1 MVLFSASPETTQIEN
16 MIGAIFVGIFFLEI
30 IMSNKKIELPWNR
43 SITILIIY
51 LTLSLALLLL
61 FQGSFRR
68 FITFFLTLLL
78 FFIVYCTAREGRTL
92 IIATIGM
99 GLGLMLLIYVN
110 IQDIIL
116 LSQGMQSERF
126 NAGFNPNEFAY
137 ILLFFIWLLINI
149 SHDNGKKKPIYNIV
163 LVLLILLCSYLII
176 FTGSRKGIILLSIFM
191 ISAIFIII
199 SNYSIFKKI
208 IIILPTIIFSILLIN
223 WFQETPF
230 YYRIEN
236 IINLIGGGNVQDG
249 SIEDRVGMF
258 ETGIR
263 LWSQKPLLGW
273 GFDSFRYVSGYG
285 TYSHNNYI
293 EILVNTGIIGFII
306 YHIFY
311 INVIINCIKKYII
324 NNIEDR
330 KKQLMLSLIGMLL
343 LLLWSFGAVSYTS
356 KVTWLWTGFILG
368 VIDSNS
374 FIEKRKYN
382 ISKIIKI

>member
-1 MVLFSASPETTQIEN
+1 M
-16 MIGAIFVGIFFLEI
+16 
-30 IMSNKKIELPWNR
+30 
-43 SITILIIY
+43 LI
-51 LTLSLALLLL
+51 S
-61 FQGSFRR
+61 
-68 FITFFLTLLL
+68 
-78 FFIVYCTAREGRTL
+78 
-92 IIATIGM
+92 
-99 GLGLMLLIYVN
+99 
-110 IQDIIL
+110 
-116 LSQGMQSERF
+116 
-126 NAGFNPNEFAY
+126 
-137 ILLFFIWLLINI
+137 
-149 SHDNGKKKPIYNIV
+149 
-163 LVLLILLCSYLII
+163 
-176 FTGSRKGIILLSIFM
+176 
-191 ISAIFIII
+191 
-199 SNYSIFKKI
+199 
-208 IIILPTIIFSILLIN
+208 

-236 IINLIGGGNVQDG
+236 IIHLVGGDNVQDG

-311 INVIINCIKKYII
+311 INNIIICIKKYLI

-356 KVTWLWTGFILG
+356 KITWLWTGFILG